1 MMTTSATPALAP
13 ARRAIL
19 IIGVPVVL
27 GLIGLFVFGW
37 GRLAVNQLADGDQVG
52 YSVALSAPA
61 SGGQSRLTI
70 NNADVT
76 LRPGAGHRIQVRGSL
91 LGGLVRP
98 RFGHRSTA
106 SGLVLSP
113 TCRTPVGNCSL
124 SLGVTVPAG
133 LPVTASDSFGNLTVS
148 GLSGQASLYDNSGNL
163 TATGLTGTIR
173 LANSF
178 GSMFAAGLAGQ
189 VLLSSNSGDI
199 NGTRL
204 SGEVTVRDTF
214 GFITITSLAAAD
226 VTASDN
232 SDDIVLRFAKVPR
245 QVQVSD
251 EFANITVLLPP
262 GSTAY
267 QVRAP
272 VPQFGSRVITV
283 AQSPASSHVITAH
296 DSSGDITIGYW

>member
-1 MMTTSATPALAP
+1 MTTSAPPLTP
-13 ARRAIL
+13 ARRTVL

-27 GLIGLFVFGW
+27 ALIALFVLGW
-37 GRLAVNQLADGDQVG
+37 GRLAVKQLADGDQVG

-70 NNADVT
+70 NNADVA
-76 LRPGAGHRIQVRGSL
+76 LRPGASDQIQVRGSL

-113 TCRTPVGNCSL
+113 TCRAPVGNCSL

-133 LPVTASDSFGNLTVS
+133 LPVTASDNGGNLTAS
-148 GLSGQASLYDNSGNL
+148 GLRGQVSLSDNSGDL

-173 LANSF
+173 LANLF
-178 GSMFAAGLAGQ
+178 GSMSATGLAGSVQ
-189 VLLSSNSGDI
+189 LTSNSGDI

-204 SGEVTVRDTF
+204 SGDVTLRDTF
-214 GFITITSLAAAD
+214 GNITITSLAAAD

-232 SDDIVLRFAKVPR
+232 SGDVILRFTKVPQ
-245 QVQVSD
+245 QVHVSNQ
-251 EFANITVLLPP
+251 FANITVLLPP

-272 VPQFGSRVITV
+272 LPQFGSRVITV
-283 AQSPASSHVITAH
+283 AQSPTSSHVITARN
-296 DSSGDITIGYW
+296 SSGDITIGYW